1 MSPTACELIRDA
13 RLRAGM
19 SQTDLARSAQVSQPV
34 ISAYESGHREPGLE
48 MLRKLVEASGH
59 YLTIGLVSQS
69 HAPRGL
75 PDTPTGRRIRRHRR
89 KMNLTA
95 GQRGA
100 TNLRVFGS
108 VARGEDTEASDIDLL
123 VDLAPGTGLFGLIG
137 LQRELASL
145 LGQDVDLVPASG
157 LKADVRDVVLA
168 EAISL

>member
-1 MSPTACELIRDA
+1 
-13 RLRAGM
+13 
-19 SQTDLARSAQVSQPV
+19 
-34 ISAYESGHREPGLE
+34 
-48 MLRKLVEASGH
+48 
-59 YLTIGLVSQS
+59 
-69 HAPRGL
+69 
-75 PDTPTGRRIRRHRR
+75 
-89 KMNLTA
+89 MNLTA
-95 GQRGA
+95 AQRGA

>member
-1 MSPTACELIRDA
+1 MAPTAGELIRNA
-13 RLRAGM
+13 RVRAGM
-19 SQTDLARSAQVSQPV
+19 SQSDLARRAQVSQPV
-34 ISAYESGHREPGLE
+34 ISAYEGGHREPGIE

-59 YLTIGLVSQS
+59 DLTIGVTARP

-89 KMNLTA
+89 KMNA
-95 GQRGA
+95 AAAQRGA

-123 VDLAPGTGLFGLIG
+123 VDLAPGTGLLGLIG
-137 LQRELASL
+137 LQRELAEL
-145 LGQDVDLVPASG
+145 LGTKVDLVPASG
-157 LKADVRDVVLA
+157 LKVDVRDVVLA